1 MKNLYNDNYKTLYNI
16 IYIIVYI
23 YATTEKKTILKFM
36 RNIKGFPSSKNNFE
50 KEQS

>member
-1 MKNLYNDNYKTLYNI
+1 MQQQK
-16 IYIIVYI
+16 
-23 YATTEKKTILKFM
+23 KKTILKFM